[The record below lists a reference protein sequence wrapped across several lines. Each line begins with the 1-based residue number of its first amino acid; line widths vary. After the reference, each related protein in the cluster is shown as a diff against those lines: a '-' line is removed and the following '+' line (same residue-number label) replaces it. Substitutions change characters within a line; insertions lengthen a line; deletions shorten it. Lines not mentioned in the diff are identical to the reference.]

1 MIRLRRLLPLCLAL
15 LAGCQSAPAPQPR
28 LPAIALSP
36 ASLGLSLSLAQ
47 RLSAAP
53 LDPRDGKPS
62 PALDVQL
69 EIDGDRLQLAGLA
82 LGQRILRLSWDG
94 KTLQSQRSPLLPAS
108 VDEARIVRDIQLAY
122 WPLPALRAALPEGWT
137 LEQRGATRVLS
148 QQGEEAV
155 RIDSQADPAWTGHSE
170 LINRREG
177 YRLSIDSAPLQ

>member
-1 MIRLRRLLPLCLAL
+1 MRRTLLLCLAL
-15 LAGCQSAPAPQPR
+15 LAGCQSIYAPQPR
-28 LPAIALSP
+28 LPPIALSP
-36 ASLGLSLSLAQ
+36 ASLGASLSLAQ
-47 RLSAAP
+47 RLSAGP

-62 PALDVQL
+62 PALDIQL
-69 EIDGDRLQLAGLA
+69 EVDGDKLQLAGLA

-122 WPLPALRAALPEGWT
+122 WPLPALRAALPADWS
-137 LEQRGATRVLS
+137 LDEQGGTRILS
-148 QQGEEAV
+148 RQGEEVV
-155 RIDSQADPAWTGHSE
+155 RIANQASPAWMGHSE

>member
-1 MIRLRRLLPLCLAL
+1 MRRLPPLVFAL
-15 LAGCQSAPAPQPR
+15 LLAACQSAPPR
-28 LPAIALSP
+28 SALPAISLPP
-36 ASLGLSLSLAQ
+36 ASLGAELSLAQ

-53 LDPRDGKPS
+53 LDPRDGTPS

-122 WPLPALRAALPEGWT
+122 WPLPALRAALPE
-137 LEQRGATRVLS
+137 
-148 QQGEEAV
+148 
-155 RIDSQADPAWTGHSE
+155 
-170 LINRREG
+170 
-177 YRLSIDSAPLQ
+177 